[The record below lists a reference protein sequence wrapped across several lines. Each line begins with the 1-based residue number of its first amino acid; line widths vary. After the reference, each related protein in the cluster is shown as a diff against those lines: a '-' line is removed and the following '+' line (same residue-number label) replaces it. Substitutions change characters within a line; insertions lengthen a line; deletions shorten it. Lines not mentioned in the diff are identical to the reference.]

1 MDGRRA
7 RASGRH
13 IEVTRTVRLGA
24 AAFADALV
32 GLRREMTGLDHRFHL
47 GDRGTFELD
56 ARLSPPGPSS
66 LGRAEL
72 NGRLWNPSG
81 DSVVPVRIRATS
93 DDGVTIV
100 ALLPSRDIADWF
112 ADHLAEYLDLAHA
125 ALDELCEELL
135 YHAAVE
141 RRARETR

>member
-13 IEVTRTVRLGA
+13 IEVTRTVRLDA

-32 GLRREMTGLDHRFHL
+32 GLRREMTGIDHRFHL

-56 ARLSPPGPSS
+56 ARLSPPGPRS

-72 NGRLWNPSG
+72 NGRLWNPNG
-81 DSVVPVRIRATS
+81 DSVAPVRITATS
-93 DDGVTIV
+93 DDSVTIV
-100 ALLPSRDIADWF
+100 ALLPTREIADWF

-135 YHAAVE
+135 FHAANE
-141 RRARETR
+141 RRAREHT